1 WCTVVVSEGVR
12 DGEGR
17 FLAEAGTRD
26 AFGHAQLGG
35 AAPRLATL
43 ITARLGYKHHWAV
56 PDYLQR
62 SARHVASATDL
73 AQAQAVGRA
82 AVDYALAGHNA
93 VMPAIPRL
101 SASPYRWEIVPASL
115 ADIANREKKLP
126 ANFISKDGMG
136 ITAAARRYLA
146 PLIEGE
152 AASKWRDGLP
162 LVAQLKLKRAR
173 RKLPA
178 WKG

>member
-1 WCTVVVSEGVR
+1 
-12 DGEGR
+12 
-17 FLAEAGTRD
+17 
-26 AFGHAQLGG
+26 
-35 AAPRLATL
+35 
-43 ITARLGYKHHWAV
+43 
-56 PDYLQR
+56 
-62 SARHVASATDL
+62 
-73 AQAQAVGRA
+73 
-82 AVDYALAGHNA
+82 
-93 VMPAIPRL
+93 MPAIRRL